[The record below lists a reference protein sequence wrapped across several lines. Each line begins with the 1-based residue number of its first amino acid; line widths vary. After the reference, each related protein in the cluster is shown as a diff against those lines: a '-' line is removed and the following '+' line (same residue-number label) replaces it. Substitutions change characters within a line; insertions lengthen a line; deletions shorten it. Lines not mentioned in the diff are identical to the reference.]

1 MAQNERAFQSSLP
14 PQNDSDISID
24 IAAAGSQPDFESR
37 PGGIRPDPGEE
48 ELFNIED
55 NPFAFSPGHL
65 SKLIEPKSVAVL
77 QQLGWLQGLVKGLR
91 TDIRAGLHIGS
102 EGEGDGDGADRRRVF
117 GENRLPERKSKSFLE
132 LAWVA
137 LQDRMLILLCV
148 AAVVSLALGLYR
160 TFHGHSGAE
169 GARVEWIE
177 GVAIVVAVLVV
188 VLVSAL
194 NDWQKEW
201 QFRKLNQKKEDRSV
215 ALVRSGRTAK
225 VSVHDVLV
233 GDVMVLEQGDV
244 IPVDGVLIDGHSVGC
259 DESSATGESGVVR
272 KMPAEAVSQA
282 FRRAHDADARTLA
295 KMDPFLLSGS
305 RVLDG
310 VGTFLVTAVGRH
322 SVHGR
327 TRMALRTDPGMTPL
341 QARLNVLAG
350 YIAKLGSGA
359 GLLLFTV
366 LFIEFLAKLPGN
378 PASGDEKGQTFLRI
392 LMTAVTIIVVAVP
405 EGLPLA
411 VTLSLAFAT
420 KKMTRENNLVRH
432 LQSCETMGNAT
443 VICSDKTGT
452 LTENVMTVVAGSLGT
467 GEGVVTFGDGR
478 IASSEGS
485 DSGYGP
491 LENRRKATETQDGGV
506 ETPGWPAGDATEQ
519 PQRPQQKKQHEQQQQ
534 QQQQQEQQKTQ
545 KHRQQQEF
553 LAATSPE
560 FRELVKES
568 IAINT
573 TAFEGQDER
582 GKLVFVGTKTE
593 TALLDWAKRDLELGP
608 LSAERGKHPLV
619 HLFPF
624 SSRRKC
630 MGSVIQRPPGYGDD
644 GGGGDNGENDDSGS
658 GGRGYRPHRNRYR
671 LLVKGAPEVVLERC
685 SAGVADPGGAG
696 PLPRSPL
703 REPDKARIAETASRY
718 ASRSL
723 RTLTLAF
730 RDMDEWPPPRTGNGA
745 GIGRRGNHDDGVDGD
760 DNGGRDEDWAVELDD
775 VFRDMTWIALV
786 AIQDPVR
793 EGVPAAV
800 LDCRRA
806 SVAVKMVTGDKIET
820 ARAIAL
826 ECGILAQED
835 EGGNGHG
842 QEHAVM
848 EGAEFRRLGEE
859 QRRGIV
865 RELRVLAR
873 SSPEDKRV
881 LVESLRSLGEVVAVT
896 GDGTNDAPALK
907 AADVGFS
914 MGIMG
919 TEVAKE
925 ASDVI
930 LMDDNF
936 SSIVKALAW
945 GRAINDAVK
954 KFLQFQITVNITAV
968 VLTFVSAVA
977 SDQERSVLNAIQ
989 LLWVNLIM
997 DTFAALALASDPPTG
1012 SLLDR
1017 APEPRLA
1024 PLINLTMWKMILGQC
1039 VYQLAVTLTLHF
1051 AGPSLLPS
1059 SYSEPQ
1065 QHTLVFNVFV
1075 FMQIFKLVN
1084 SRRIDNRL
1092 NILEGLHRNPL
1103 FVFMMAVMVAG
1114 QVLIIFFGGDA
1125 FVVTRLTGPQWAI
1138 SLVLGFFSIPIGVLI
1153 RLLPDRWIRAGVRW
1167 AARRLPSWRRRKNA
1181 EDEERGRVVGAAADT
1196 DALWDAYAVEDAEAG
1211 GVGRDFGS
1219 TMFSVRDDL
1228 AFLKRVRGGR
1238 MAALADAFAVDRT
1251 KKTEGE
1257 RKLRQR
1263 KRSGSAMRS
1272 AVGAPGLLA
1281 ASIGAMS
1288 PGNRPRSEAR
1298 QNSQWGL
1305 ERRLP

>member
-1 MAQNERAFQSSLP
+1 MAQNEGAFQSSLP

-24 IAAAGSQPDFESR
+24 IAAAGSQPDSEPR
-37 PGGIRPDPGEE
+37 PDGIRPDPGEE

-91 TDIRAGLHIGS
+91 TDIRAGLQIGS
-102 EGEGDGDGADRRRVF
+102 EGEAGGDGADRRRVF

-160 TFHGHSGAE
+160 TFHGHRSDAE

-201 QFRKLNQKKEDRSV
+201 QFRKLKEKKEDRSV

-272 KMPAEAVSQA
+272 KMPAEAVSRA

-322 SVHGR
+322 SVYGR

-341 QARLNVLAG
+341 QGRLNVLAG

-366 LFIEFLAKLPGN
+366 LFIEFLAELPGN

-392 LMTAVTIIVVAVP
+392 LMTAITIIVVAVP

-485 DSGYGP
+485 DS
-491 LENRRKATETQDGGV
+491 
-506 ETPGWPAGDATEQ
+506 
-519 PQRPQQKKQHEQQQQ
+519 
-534 QQQQQEQQKTQ
+534 EQQKTQ

-630 MGSVIQRPPGYGDD
+630 MGSVIQRPPG
-644 GGGGDNGENDDSGS
+644 
-658 GGRGYRPHRNRYR
+658 RGYRPHRNRYR

-703 REPDKARIAETASRY
+703 REPDKTRIAETASRY

-723 RTLTLAF
+723 RTLALAF
-730 RDMDEWPPPRTGNGA
+730 RDMDEWPPSRT
-745 GIGRRGNHDDGVDGD
+745 VDGD

-848 EGAEFRRLGEE
+848 EGAAFRRLGEE

-865 RELRVLAR
+865 RKLRVLAR

-968 VLTFVSAVA
+968 VLTFVSAIA

-997 DTFAALALASDPPTG
+997 DTFAALALASDPPTD

-1065 QHTLVFNVFV
+1065 QRTLVFNVFV

-1103 FVFMMAVMVAG
+1103 FAFMMAVMVAG

-1181 EDEERGRVVGAAADT
+1181 EDEERGR
-1196 DALWDAYAVEDAEAG
+1196 YAEAG

-1257 RKLRQR
+1257 RKLRRR

-1288 PGNRPRSEAR
+1288 PGNQPRSEAS
-1298 QNSQWGL
+1298 QTSQWGL